1 MRINRLQPGRVRVA
15 AGMRQVLGRGWWGDA
30 SCLGL
35 LNVVENPSGA
45 GVLLQLPVA
54 LLLALLPEVFS

>member
-15 AGMRQVLGRGWWGDA
+15 AGMREMLGRGWWGDA
-30 SCLGL
+30 SYLGL

-45 GVLLQLPVA
+45 GVLLPIV
-54 LLLALLPEVFS
+54 LLLALLPEVFP